1 MQTDLGDGGLEDGE
15 GAIVASYTYAAR
27 YGYSGDVLHNDNQI
41 RLLPREGEGQR
52 ALGVSV
58 WTLPDGSGVRY
69 GDRFGNGVH
78 RARVVD
84 VHSTL
89 VVATAG
95 RVSLSTAAPTPPD
108 APLDAAKELPQGWE
122 FLMPSPLVNPD
133 SVAALARSVAGGTR
147 SLLETARLA
156 TDWIYRE
163 ILYKRGSTGVAT
175 TAAQVVE
182 AMEGVC
188 QDKTHLGL
196 GMLRSLGAPCR
207 YVSGLLTGQVG
218 ETHSWMEFLHPQA
231 GWLGAD
237 PTRGVICPPARDYVK
252 LAVGRDY
259 TDVSPVNG
267 SFLSKGEATDCA
279 AIASVKFEDS
289 EATLSDALALLE
301 DAYVVRNG

>member
-1 MQTDLGDGGLEDGE
+1 MQTDLGGGLDGGGGGL
-15 GAIVASYTYAAR
+15 VASYVYAAR

-41 RLLPREGEGQR
+41 RLIPREGEGQR
-52 ALGVSV
+52 RLSATV
-58 WTLPDGSGVRY
+58 WTLPKGRGVQY
-69 GDRFGNGVH
+69 GDRFGNAVH
-78 RARVVD
+78 RTRVVD
-84 VHSTL
+84 VHTSF
-89 VVATAG
+89 VIATAG
-95 RVSLSTAAPTPPD
+95 RVSLSAAAPEPAD
-108 APLDAAKELPQGWE
+108 ARIEDVQSLPQGME
-122 FLMPSPLVNPD
+122 FLFPSPLVNPD
-133 SVAALARSVAGGTR
+133 SVSELAREVAGGGR
-147 SLLETARLA
+147 SLLEAVRRV

-163 ILYKRGSTGVAT
+163 ILYKRGTTGVNT

-252 LAVGRDY
+252 FAAGRDY
-259 TDVSPVNG
+259 TDVSPIIG

-279 AIASVKFEDS
+279 AIASVKFEDRESDLS
-289 EATLSDALALLE
+289 EAIAMLK
-301 DAYVVRNG
+301 DAYVVATA

>member
-1 MQTDLGDGGLEDGE
+1 MQTDLGGGLGSQS
-15 GAIVASYTYAAR
+15 AVVASYTYAAR

-41 RLLPREGEGQR
+41 RLLPRDGEGQR
-52 ALGVSV
+52 PLWTAV
-58 WTLPDGSGVRY
+58 WTLPGGSGVRY

-84 VHSTL
+84 VHTAL

-95 RVSLSTAAPTPPD
+95 RVSLSADAPQPPD
-108 APLDAAKELPQGWE
+108 APLDAAKEMPQGAE
-122 FLMPSPLVNPD
+122 FLMPSPLVIPA
-133 SVAALARSVAGGTR
+133 SVSALARSVAGGAR
-147 SLLETARLA
+147 SLLETARMV
-156 TDWIYRE
+156 TDWVYRE
-163 ILYKRGSTGVAT
+163 IRYKRGATGVGT
-175 TAAQVVE
+175 TAVQVLE

-196 GMLRSLGAPCR
+196 GMLRALGAPCR

-301 DAYVVRNG
+301 DAYVVRND

>member
-1 MQTDLGDGGLEDGE
+1 MQTDLGGGLDSQS
-15 GAIVASYTYAAR
+15 AVVASYTYAAR

-41 RLLPREGEGQR
+41 RLLPRDGEGQR
-52 ALGVSV
+52 PLWAAV

-84 VHSTL
+84 VHTAL

-95 RVSLSTAAPTPPD
+95 RVSLSADAPQPPD
-108 APLDAAKELPQGWE
+108 APLDAAKDMPEGLE
-122 FLMPSPLVNPD
+122 FLMPSPLVIPA
-133 SVAALARSVAGGTR
+133 SVSALAQSVAGGAR
-147 SLLETARLA
+147 SLLETARMV
-156 TDWIYRE
+156 TDWVYRE
-163 ILYKRGSTGVAT
+163 IRYMRGATGVGT
-175 TAAQVVE
+175 TAVQVLE
-182 AMEGVC
+182 TMEGVC

-196 GMLRSLGAPCR
+196 GMLRALGAPCR

-267 SFLSKGEATDCA
+267 SFLSRGEATDCA

-301 DAYVVRNG
+301 DAYVVRNA

>member
-1 MQTDLGDGGLEDGE
+1 MQTDLGSGGLEDGE

-52 ALGVSV
+52 ALWASV

-95 RVSLSTAAPTPPD
+95 RVSLSTAAPQPPD
-108 APLDAAKELPQGWE
+108 APLDAAKELPQGLE

-133 SVAALARSVAGGTR
+133 SVSALARSVAGGTR

-163 ILYKRGSTGVAT
+163 ILYKRGATGVGT

-237 PTRGVICPPARDYVK
+237 PDARRNLPAGARLREAGGRTGLHGRLARQRLVPVQRRSHRLRGDSVREVRRQRSH
-252 LAVGRDY
+252 AVRRPRAAGRRIR
-259 TDVSPVNG
+259 G
-267 SFLSKGEATDCA
+267 
-279 AIASVKFEDS
+279 
-289 EATLSDALALLE
+289 
-301 DAYVVRNG
+301 